1 MTLPEGDEAEGMCAR
16 LLKTMYGAQDASH
29 VWQEHYTKKL
39 LERGFVQGQAWTS
52 VFRHPD
58 KDVMLLVHGDDFLVL
73 GDEDGQKYLK
83 DTLSER
89 YEFRCDGCI
98 GPEDNQH
105 MTLLNRI
112 VTYHKDG
119 SVSFEADPR
128 HAEMIIRQ
136 LGLEGSKGISTPSDK
151 KKLSDVVATSGLTPM
166 NPERTTLFRSLVM
179 RAQFLGQDRADIAES
194 VKSLTRKMKSPTE
207 ADFKD
212 LKRLGR
218 YLIGKPRVINT
229 FEAQRESKVIRV
241 FCDSDHAGCL
251 LTRRSTTGLV
261 IMVGKH
267 TIKTTSNLQS
277 TIALSSGESE
287 FYALVKAC
295 AFGLS
300 VQALYNDW
308 GLTMDLVV
316 ASDSSAA
323 RGTASRRGL
332 GKLRHVQTRYL
343 WIQERVAKNELKIVA
358 VGTKQNVSDLCT
370 KPVNKDTCEK
380 HMKSLN
386 QVFAKGKASG
396 AKNLE
401 S

>member
-1 MTLPEGDEAEGMCAR
+1 MTLPEGDQAENMCA
-16 LLKTMYGAQDASH
+16 LLHKTMYGTQDASH
-29 VWQEHYTKKL
+29 VWQEHYSKKFI
-39 LERGFVQGQAWTS
+39 ERGFVQGQAWTS
-52 VFRHPD
+52 VFQHPER
-58 KDVMLLVHGDDFLVL
+58 DVTLLVHGDDFLVL
-73 GDEDGQKYLK
+73 GDEDGQKYLR
-83 DTLSER
+83 DTLSEK
-89 YEFRCDGCI
+89 YEYRCDDCI
-98 GPEDNQH
+98 GPEDNQR

-136 LGLEGSKGISTPSDK
+136 LGLEGSKGISTPGEK
-151 KKLSDVVATSGLTPM
+151 KKLSDVVATSVLPPM
-166 NPERTTLFRSLVM
+166 NAERTTLFRSLVM

-218 YLIGKPRVINT
+218 YLISKPRVINM
-229 FEAQRESKVIRV
+229 FESQRESKTIKV

-261 IMVGKH
+261 ITVGKH

-300 VQALYNDW
+300 VQALYRDW
-308 GLTMDLVV
+308 GLQMDLVV

-343 WIQERVAKNELKIVA
+343 WIQERVAKNELKIAA

-380 HMKSLN
+380 HMKSLG
-386 QVFAKGKASG
+386 QIFATGKASD
-396 AKNLE
+396 AKSLE

>member
-1 MTLPEGDEAEGMCAR
+1 
-16 LLKTMYGAQDASH
+16 
-29 VWQEHYTKKL
+29 
-39 LERGFVQGQAWTS
+39 
-52 VFRHPD
+52 
-58 KDVMLLVHGDDFLVL
+58 MLLVHGDDFLVL

-83 DTLSER
+83 DTLSEH
-89 YEFRCDGCI
+89 YDYRCDGCI

-136 LGLEGSKGISTPSDK
+136 LGLEGSKGISTPGEK
-151 KKLSDVVATSGLTPM
+151 KKLSDVVAASGLPPM
-166 NPERTTLFRSLVM
+166 NAERTTLFRSLVM

-218 YLIGKPRVINT
+218 YLIGKPRVVNM
-229 FEAQRESKVIRV
+229 FESQRDSKVIKV

-261 IMVGKH
+261 ITVGRH

-287 FYALVKAC
+287 FYALVRAC

-300 VQALYNDW
+300 VQALYRDW
-308 GLTMDLVV
+308 GLEMDLVV

-358 VGTKQNVSDLCT
+358 VGTKQNVADLCT

-380 HMKSLN
+380 RMKTLG
-386 QVFAKGKASG
+386 QIFATGKASG
-396 AKNLE
+396 AKALE